1 MSPFVRAQ
9 NVLSGDRTLAWSV
22 FCLLL
27 AAYLATFAGL
37 PENPDAEVEFQTT
50 SALVRNQSFALG
62 GTSEAELLKSIEHQ
76 GRQGYN
82 LRAGK
87 PGREDELFSWS
98 GIGQP
103 LVAFPFYIAGSFL
116 ARLFPE
122 VEAAHRETTHM
133 GAGLSEYF
141 EHLLVGLRNPLLGAL
156 TGALIVLAARRAGA
170 RRLHAGL
177 AGVSYGLCTYAWP
190 QARGTLSD
198 VQASAALF
206 LAFTATQSVAER
218 LERGKPGKLG
228 SVLGFGAALGMAFLT
243 RPVMAPAVAVLALF
257 HVVVCVRAAREL
269 APGRVPW
276 RELVLGFAPAAAL
289 FALALYTNW
298 SRFGAPLEFGYGGVV
313 TSSWFLKPSGV
324 GLAGVGFS
332 PGSGLVWYAP
342 ALLLVVPWL
351 VHELRRGERRL
362 PCLVL
367 AMLAAIGIPHVLIP
381 SWHGAWSYGPRYVL
395 PMLPF
400 LWFPLGVAFG
410 LLWERLL
417 GRVLVLFLLG
427 LGGVSA
433 LGGVLV
439 EYTTNI
445 DLSVQAARLE
455 WPEVPGLTNELDIGE
470 ERFVRTK
477 FDWRFAAPWAHW
489 RILRHR
495 VAGLGESFPVREL
508 YYLER
513 DERIEPTFERWR
525 GFGHLAWVDLAK
537 RTGGVGWI
545 GPALCGALLLASGAL
560 LLRAREADTV

>member
-1 MSPFVRAQ
+1 VSPFVRAQ

-50 SALVRNQSFALG
+50 SSLVRTQSFALG
-62 GTSEAELLKSIEHQ
+62 GTSEAEAIKGIVHQ
-76 GRQGYN
+76 GRQGFN
-82 LRAGK
+82 VRAGK
-87 PGREDELFSWS
+87 PGREQESFSWS

-116 ARLFPE
+116 GRLFPA
-122 VEAAHRETTHM
+122 VEARHRASTHM
-133 GAGLSEYF
+133 GVARSEYF

-177 AGVSYGLCTYAWP
+177 AGLSYGLCSLAWP

-198 VQASAALF
+198 VQATAALF
-206 LAFTATQSVAER
+206 LAFVAAQGVAER

-228 SVLGFGAALGMAFLT
+228 SVLGFGAALGTAFLT
-243 RPVMAPAVAVLALF
+243 RPVLAPPVAVLALF
-257 HVVVCVRAAREL
+257 YVAVCVRSAREL
-269 APGRVPW
+269 APGKVPW
-276 RELVLGFAPAAAL
+276 RELVLGFAPALAL
-289 FALALYTNW
+289 LGLALYTNW

-313 TSSWFLKPSGV
+313 TRDWFLAPSGV
-324 GLAGVGFS
+324 GLVGATVS
-332 PGSGLVWYAP
+332 PGSGLLWFAP
-342 ALLLVVPWL
+342 ALLLLVPWL

-362 PCLVL
+362 PFLVL
-367 AMLAAIGIPHVLIP
+367 AMLVAIGVPHVLIP
-381 SWHGAWSYGPRYVL
+381 SWHGAWSYGPRYML
-395 PMLPF
+395 PLIPF
-400 LWFPLGVAFG
+400 LWFPLGVALG
-410 LLWERLL
+410 LLWERAL
-417 GRVLVLFLLG
+417 GRLLALVLLG
-427 LGGVSA
+427 LGGVTA

-439 EYTTNI
+439 EYTTNL

-455 WPEVPGLTNELDIGE
+455 WPTIEGLASEADLEE

-489 RILRHR
+489 RIFRHR

-508 YYLER
+508 YYLQH
-513 DERIEPTFERWR
+513 DQALEPTWERER
-525 GFGHLAWVDLAK
+525 GFRHLAWVDLTQ
-537 RTGGVGWI
+537 RLGGPGWI
-545 GPALCGALLLASGAL
+545 GPALCVALLLASLVL
-560 LLRAREADTV
+560 LLQAHEANTV